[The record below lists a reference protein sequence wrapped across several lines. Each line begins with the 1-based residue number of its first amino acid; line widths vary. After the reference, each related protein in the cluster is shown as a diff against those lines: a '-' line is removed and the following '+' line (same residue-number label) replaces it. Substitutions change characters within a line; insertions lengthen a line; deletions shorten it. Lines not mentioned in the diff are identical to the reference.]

1 MTYINQKKYYTN
13 DNVSPTNENW
23 GSYQKVFL
31 SDLINNYML
40 IYYGNNN
47 LTNNTERFKVIF
59 FAKRCIQEL
68 SYDASATPISLQLTV
83 GENLKFIFPPDY
95 VNFIK
100 LSLYKNNR
108 LVQMTESIQVMSA
121 IQYQQDSNAEIE
133 FYGDDVILVEPSEID
148 GDRLNGHLKTMYL
161 NQNNPNDQLNGEW
174 GWWIGNQ
181 WYFEQSYGR
190 RFGLNTE
197 TATNAPTYSID
208 RAAGVINFSSDMINQ
223 SCILEYISDG
233 LYNNDDSQ
241 IYVNK
246 MFEAYV
252 YAYIEYEIMSSKLG
266 VQQYTINS
274 LKQKKSALL
283 SNAKIRISNLH
294 PARLLMNMRGMDKIL
309 K

>member
-1 MTYINQKKYYTN
+1 MPYINQRKYYTN
-13 DNVSPTNENW
+13 DNVTPTDENY

-31 SDLINNYML
+31 ADIVNNFML
-40 IYYGNNN
+40 MFYGNGSLVNN
-47 LTNNTERFKVIF
+47 EARYKVIF
-59 FAKRCIQEL
+59 HAKQCIQNIA
-68 SYDASATPISLQLTV
+68 YDASATPISLQLTV

-121 IQYQQDSNAEIE
+121 TQYQQDANAEIE

-161 NQNNPNDQLNGEW
+161 NQNNPNDLLNGEY

-246 MFEAYV
+246 LFESYV

-274 LKQKKSALL
+274 LQKKKSALL
-283 SNAKIRISNLH
+283 SNAKIRISNLK
-294 PARLLMNMRGMDKIL
+294 PARLLMNLRGQQKIL

>member
-1 MTYINQKKYYTN
+1 MPYLSQKKYYTN
-13 DNVSPTNENW
+13 DGVSPTEENW
-23 GSYQKVFL
+23 GSYAKIFL
-31 SDLINNYML
+31 SELVNNYVLM
-40 IYYGNNN
+40 YSGNHS
-47 LTNNTERFKVIF
+47 LTNNEERYKILFH
-59 FAKRCIQEL
+59 AKRCIQEL

-121 IQYQQDSNAEIE
+121 TQYQQDANAEIE

-161 NQNNPNDQLNGEW
+161 NQNNPNDLLNGEY

-246 MFEAYV
+246 LFESYV

-274 LKQKKSALL
+274 LQKKKSALL
-283 SNAKIRISNLH
+283 SNAKIRISNLK
-294 PARLLMNMRGMDKIL
+294 PARLLMNLRGQNKIL

>member
-1 MTYINQKKYYTN
+1 MPYIQPKKYYTN
-13 DNVSPTNENW
+13 DGVSPTDENY

-31 SDLINNYML
+31 ADIVNNFML
-40 IYYGNNN
+40 MFYGNGSLVNN
-47 LTNNTERFKVIF
+47 EARYKVIF
-59 FAKRCIQEL
+59 HAKQCIQNIA
-68 SYDASATPISLQLTV
+68 YDASATPISLQLTV

-121 IQYQQDSNAEIE
+121 TQYQQDANAEIE

-161 NQNNPNDQLNGEW
+161 NQNNPNDLLNGEY

-246 MFEAYV
+246 LFESYV

-274 LKQKKSALL
+274 LQKKKSALL
-283 SNAKIRISNLH
+283 SNAKIRISNLK
-294 PARLLMNMRGMDKIL
+294 PARLLMNLRGQNKIL